1 MIVESYHTAHEDTKG
16 HTDGSVTFR
25 TDDLGVKSSK
35 QKINYSSSSKTEV
48 IRNS

>member
-1 MIVESYHTAHEDTKG
+1 MIVESYHTAHEDTKS

-25 TDDLGVKSSK
+25 TDNLGVKSTK
-35 QKINYSSSSKTEV
+35 KNINYSSSCKTEV